1 MDTGVRNTVKFR
13 TVSFALT
20 FGIVACGGLSLA
32 AQKKS
37 TPTSGP
43 VVFAQD
49 KGKLT
54 IKLGGQTVGHEEFEI
69 APSGGGWLAKGTA
82 EIKPPEGASSKVSG
96 SLTLQG
102 NGAPISYDWSAQ
114 TEKTNGAHVLFAN
127 GVASITLEMQGARP
141 FQQDL
146 SFGSPMI
153 AVLDNNLYHQYA
165 VLARIYDW
173 SKGGVQ
179 TFPVI
184 IPQELTPGSI
194 TVQST
199 GSASAEGKTFTGRG
213 DKLFAWLDKDAQ
225 TETLLTTERQLSL
238 QKENVQ
244 LLGLDH
250 PLVANLLKKF
260 RELPPE
266 EIGLCLK
273 SSDGTEGIF
282 AAWAVDARG
291 DKGQIKRMIVTLG
304 VDWEGKRH
312 VAWERQPETFWRSQ
326 AASHTGKQADEK
338 LAMLRSIFEPM
349 LQRELEHRGVGT
361 RGFESKLIA
370 WVEAVN

>member
-1 MDTGVRNTVKFR
+1 MDTGVRSTVKFR

-82 EIKPPEGASSKVSG
+82 EIKPPEGSSSKVSG

-199 GSASAEGKTFTGRG
+199 GSASAEGKTY
-213 DKLFAWLDKDAQ
+213 
-225 TETLLTTERQLSL
+225 E
-238 QKENVQ
+238 
-244 LLGLDH
+244 GLK
-250 PLVANLLKKF
+250 VT
-260 RELPPE
+260 
-266 EIGLCLK
+266 
-273 SSDGTEGIF
+273 SSDL
-282 AAWAVDARG
+282 
-291 DKGQIKRMIVTLG
+291 QILLLLDTNHRLMRLEV
-304 VDWEGKRH
+304 
-312 VAWERQPETFWRSQ
+312 PEAKVSVIR
-326 AASHTGKQADEK
+326 D
-338 LAMLRSIFEPM
+338 
-349 LQRELEHRGVGT
+349 
-361 RGFESKLIA
+361 
-370 WVEAVN
+370 